1 MFIDIIV
8 IALLALAIFKGFRN
22 GLIVAVFSFLAF
34 VIGLAAALKLS
45 AVVAEYLGNS
55 TNISQR
61 WLPVLAFA
69 IVFFIVVL
77 LVKLGAKAIESAM
90 KMVMLG
96 WLNKIGGILF
106 YALLYIFIL
115 SVVLFYALQ
124 LNIIKPE
131 TAAASSTYKY
141 IEPLAPKVMSV
152 LGEVLPFLKNVFADL
167 ENFFEGVSAKATT
180 KN

>member
-55 TNISQR
+55 TNISQL

-77 LVKLGAKAIESAM
+77 LVKLGAKLIEGAM

-96 WLNKIGGILF
+96 WLNKIGGMLF